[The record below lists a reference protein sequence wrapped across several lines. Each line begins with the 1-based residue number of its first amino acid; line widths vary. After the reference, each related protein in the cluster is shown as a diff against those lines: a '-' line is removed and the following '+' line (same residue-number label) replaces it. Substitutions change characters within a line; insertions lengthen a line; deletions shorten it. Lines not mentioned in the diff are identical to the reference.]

1 VNQLRLICT
10 ILNVTMVSSGEEG
23 CGKASCSKLTNCD
36 CLGDGNDANEG
47 RSKSIKASGVE
58 MVVRVMG

>member
-1 VNQLRLICT
+1 
-10 ILNVTMVSSGEEG
+10 MVSSGEEG